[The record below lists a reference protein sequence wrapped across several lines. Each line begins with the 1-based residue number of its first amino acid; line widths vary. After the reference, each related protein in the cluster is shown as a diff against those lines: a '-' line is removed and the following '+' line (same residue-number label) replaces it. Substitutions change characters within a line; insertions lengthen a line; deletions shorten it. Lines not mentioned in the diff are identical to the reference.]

1 MTLEYLELTEDRKRE
16 ERNKKMTKKVKD
28 ETLSVPRKIRGTLE
42 AQGGDKYVF
51 TPYGKGE
58 PTQTNVVTV
67 GKSKMFDTVGRSPQ
81 RVAHLVVPVDA
92 PDVRAEMF
100 RQVDALT
107 QGEKTVA
114 EVPVE
119 RPAEVVCIHKGKG
132 LQLLVDEKERR
143 LVMHFECP
151 VRRGTNYVA
160 ELVSATQRVS
170 QSLML
175 NSEILRKLER
185 IDN

>member
-1 MTLEYLELTEDRKRE
+1 MA
-16 ERNKKMTKKVKD
+16 KKVKE
-28 ETLSVPRKIRGTLE
+28 ETMSVPRKIRGTLE

-81 RVAHLVVPVDA
+81 RVAHIVVPA
-92 PDVRAEMF
+92 GQTDVRAEMF

-107 QGEKTVA
+107 KGEKTQAPKVA
-114 EVPVE
+114 E
-119 RPAEVVCIHKGKG
+119 RPEEVVCIYKGEG
-132 LQLLVDEKERR
+132 LQLLVDEPARR

-175 NSEILRKLER
+175 NSEMLRKLEVFT
-185 IDN
+185 N